1 MNYST
6 GTPFSVT
13 TGSSASWL
21 GGGRDMGNLRM
32 NLTATNPCGG
42 CGSRD
47 SWTTFGTGTYF
58 NTGAYVTPT
67 LGTYGN
73 SGRNSVVGPSYFDTD
88 MSAVKNFPL
97 LSREN
102 SKVQF
107 RADIFNLFNRA
118 PFNNPATSF
127 SAPSTFGKITSAG
140 PARQVQLALRLDF

>member
-1 MNYST
+1 M
-6 GTPFSVT
+6 
-13 TGSSASWL
+13 GS
-21 GGGRDMGNLRM
+21 LRM
-32 NLTATNPCGG
+32 NLTGTNPCGG

-58 NTGAYVTPT
+58 NTAAYTTPLAAAT

-88 MSAVKNFPL
+88 LSAVKDFPFL
-97 LSREN
+97 PREN

-140 PARQVQLALRLDF
+140 PARQVQLALRLEF